1 MTSADY
7 SDGEH
12 DHSPLE
18 LEASTSPAPRPL
30 EVPSVTVEG
39 LTVAEAAS
47 AYGLSIS
54 TLRRLLSARKVEGAA
69 KVPGPKGTEYRIPPT
84 GLEKLGYRAKETRA
98 GAVLAAARASLEA
111 EELTRRV
118 SELEAT
124 LELERVRREAAERE
138 AQRLSESLD
147 DYRTNLAAALQ
158 RIPLQLEAPK
168 KRKLFRRKRT
178 E

>member
-7 SDGEH
+7 SAGED

-18 LEASTSPAPRPL
+18 LEASTTPPPRPP
-30 EVPSVTVEG
+30 EPVESVEG

-47 AYGLSIS
+47 AYGLSVS
-54 TLRRLLSARKVEGAA
+54 TIRRLLSAGKVEGAA
-69 KVPGPKGTEYRIPPT
+69 KVPGPKGTEYRIPPS

-98 GAVLAAARASLEA
+98 GAVLTAARASLEA

-118 SELEAT
+118 SELEAS
-124 LELERVRREAAERE
+124 LELERVRREAAEGRAE
-138 AQRLSESLD
+138 LLESNLEDLRSALSKLPP
-147 DYRTNLAAALQ
+147 A
-158 RIPLQLEAPK
+158 LEAPK